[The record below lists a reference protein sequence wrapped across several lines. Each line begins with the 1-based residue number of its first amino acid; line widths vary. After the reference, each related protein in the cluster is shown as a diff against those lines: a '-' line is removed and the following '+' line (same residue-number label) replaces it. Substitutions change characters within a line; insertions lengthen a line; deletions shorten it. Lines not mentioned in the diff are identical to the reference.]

1 MSPQDK
7 DPARGL
13 NAAVAAVLRGEM
25 SSANM
30 TFDALAD
37 ISGISKRT
45 LLRKMGKTIDR
56 HLGIDDLA
64 TLAPIFKL
72 TPTEVVELAEQRMA
86 REGRRNPLADRI
98 RAHLDAPVQQFEET
112 SPEPVTEGKE
122 MG

>member
-7 DPARGL
+7 DPSQGL

-25 SSANM
+25 SSANL
-30 TFDALAD
+30 TFDALAN

-72 TPTEVVELAEQRMA
+72 TPAEVVEAAQERMA

-98 RAHLDAPVQQFEET
+98 RGHLTEPQQQVEET
-112 SPEPVTEGKE
+112 SSEPVTKGKE
-122 MG
+122 LG